1 MKIKPFYLQR
11 NQDVHGVSGT
21 GIVAI
26 GAEYPSG
33 TCVVEWL
40 TFTTTITHFKNLE
53 HVKEIHGHEGATEI
67 IMGDPPGNEE
77 EEPKKKT
84 RRKKNVKVAKKSV
97 SKE

>member
-11 NQDVHGVSGT
+11 NEDINGVSGT

-53 HVKEIHGHEGATEI
+53 HVKEIHGHHGATEVV
-67 IMGDPPGNEE
+67 MGDPPSNEE
-77 EEPKKKT
+77 EEVKPK
-84 RRKKNVKVAKKSV
+84 RRKNAKVAKKSV
-97 SKE
+97 SKG